1 MVFAIE
7 PEERL
12 PVPSAD
18 EVRAQLADWKTRITR
33 LFADIRRWTP
43 SDLTLDSS
51 ASVEMLEP
59 LMERYGIAPER
70 MPVLEIRRGAASLL
84 TFVPDALWV
93 LPTRGRV
100 LVEGT
105 KERVKL
111 LDVSDDGAQPRW
123 VIMDRDWWER
133 GDRPFDRDLL
143 VELLARVS

>member
-12 PVPSAD
+12 PTPSAE
-18 EVRAQLADWKTRITR
+18 EVRAQLADWKQRITG
-33 LFADIRRWTP
+33 LFADIRRWAP
-43 SDLTLDSS
+43 PDLVTDSS
-51 ASVEMLEP
+51 ESVEMLEP
-59 LMERYGIAPER
+59 LMERYGMAAER
-70 MPVLEIRRGAASLL
+70 MPVLAIRRGGDPLL
-84 TFVPDALWV
+84 SFVPDALWV

-105 KERVKL
+105 TERVKL
-111 LDVSDDGAQPRW
+111 LDVSEAGAPPHW

-143 VELLARVS
+143 NELLARAS

>member
-18 EVRAQLADWKTRITR
+18 EVRAQLADWKARIAG
-33 LFADIRRWTP
+33 LFADIRAWAP
-43 SDLTLDSS
+43 PDLAIDSS
-51 ASVEMLEP
+51 AAVEMLEP

-70 MPVLEIRRGAASLL
+70 MPVLEFRRGGEPLL
-84 TFVPDALWV
+84 KFVPDALWV

-100 LVEGT
+100 LVEGG

-111 LDVSDDGAQPRW
+111 LDVSEVGASPRW
-123 VIMDRDWWER
+123 VVMDRDWWER

-143 VELLARVS
+143 IELLDRVS